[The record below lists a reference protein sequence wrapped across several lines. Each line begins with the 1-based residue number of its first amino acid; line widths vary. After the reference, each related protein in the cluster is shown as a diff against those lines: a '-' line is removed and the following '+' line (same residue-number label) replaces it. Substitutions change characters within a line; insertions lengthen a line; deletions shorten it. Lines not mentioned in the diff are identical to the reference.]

1 MSEHED
7 VARRLAAR
15 AQGLVPEFT
24 VDTSGVIRAGRRRR
38 MATRV
43 GAMVAV
49 AAVVS
54 GGGLAA
60 NAAFGSSGGRGALA
74 AASSPES
81 SVASSPSVSTGP
93 AVSPSP
99 SATPTATPTA
109 PVLPPPVSPY
119 GVAGYTVSDGDGEMS
134 GASGDP
140 WPGDE
145 LYWHVLAE
153 VRAADGTVTETR
165 ESWSSRERPGV
176 VVSDGD
182 LDGAA
187 VSGPKAVLGGF
198 VVDGVHVEM
207 LAEPAYLPTD
217 PAALAAVLRASVQA
231 DIADDR
237 GVGTEDD
244 RVIERVVG
252 LLTEQGGLL
261 TQDLRLALW
270 QAAGTVPGAVVTAAT
285 DPGGRSAARLEYTP
299 SSGGTERLFV
309 DPATVLELARSDADS
324 GETVVVLEQGPA
336 STIPRQPTLAWSG
349 CAHWQSC

>member
-38 MATRV
+38 MATRI

-60 NAAFGSSGGRGALA
+60 SAAFGSSGGRGALA
-74 AASSPES
+74 AGPSTEASSATP
-81 SVASSPSVSTGP
+81 SPSVSTGP

-99 SATPTATPTA
+99 SATPTA

-119 GVAGYTVSDGDGEMS
+119 GVAGYTVSDEDGAMS

-145 LYWHVLAE
+145 LYWHTVTE

-187 VSGPKAVLGGF
+187 VFGPNAVLGGF
-198 VVDGVHVEM
+198 VVDGVHVET
-207 LAEPAYLPTD
+207 LVEPAYLPTD

-231 DIADDR
+231 DIADGR
-237 GVGTEDD
+237 GGGTEDD
-244 RVIERVVG
+244 RVIDRVVG
-252 LLTEQGGLL
+252 LLTGQGGLL
-261 TQDLRLALW
+261 SQDLRLALW
-270 QAAGTVPGAVVTAAT
+270 QAAGTVPGATLTPAT
-285 DPGGRSAARLEYTP
+285 DPAGRSAARLEYTT
-299 SSGGTERLFV
+299 SGGGTERLFV
-309 DPATVLELARSDADS
+309 DPATVLELARTAADT

>member
-1 MSEHED
+1 MSEHDD

-43 GAMVAV
+43 GAMVAA

-60 NAAFGSSGGRGALA
+60 SAAFGSSDGRGALA
-74 AASSPES
+74 AASSPE
-81 SVASSPSVSTGP
+81 ASSAASSGTPDPSE
-93 AVSPSP
+93 SPSP
-99 SATPTATPTA
+99 SATPTA

-119 GVAGYTVSDGDGEMS
+119 GVAGYAVSDEDGAMS

-140 WPGDE
+140 WPGDD
-145 LYWHVLAE
+145 LYWHTVAE
-153 VRAADGTVTETR
+153 VRAADGTVTTTR

-187 VSGPKAVLGGF
+187 VFGPKAVLGGF
-198 VVDGVHVEM
+198 VLDGVPVEM
-207 LAEPAYLPTD
+207 LAEPAYLPSD

-231 DIADDR
+231 DIADGR
-237 GVGTEDD
+237 GGGTEDD
-244 RVIERVVG
+244 RVVARVVL

-261 TQDLRLALW
+261 SQDLRLALW
-270 QAAGTVPGAVVTAAT
+270 QAAGTVPGATLAPAT
-285 DPGGRSAARLEYTP
+285 DPAGRTAARLEYAP
-299 SSGGTERLFV
+299 SGGGTERLFA
-309 DPATVLELARSDADS
+309 DAATGLVLARTAADT
-324 GETVVVLEQGPA
+324 GEAVVVLEQGPT
-336 STIPRQPTLAWSG
+336 STIPRQPTLSWSG
-349 CAHWQSC
+349 CARWLTC